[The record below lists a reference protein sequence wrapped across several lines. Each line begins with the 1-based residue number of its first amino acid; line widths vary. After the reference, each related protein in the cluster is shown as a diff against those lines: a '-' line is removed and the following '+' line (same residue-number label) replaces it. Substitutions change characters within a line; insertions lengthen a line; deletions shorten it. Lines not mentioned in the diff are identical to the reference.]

1 VTISNSFHT
10 FPFLIM
16 LTEIGIMVGF
26 YILTRMLTIERNKD
40 GKVSSFGKVFAAV
53 TFIVTVIIMID
64 LVMRGF
70 SASNAIPSL

>member
-1 VTISNSFHT
+1 
-10 FPFLIM
+10 M